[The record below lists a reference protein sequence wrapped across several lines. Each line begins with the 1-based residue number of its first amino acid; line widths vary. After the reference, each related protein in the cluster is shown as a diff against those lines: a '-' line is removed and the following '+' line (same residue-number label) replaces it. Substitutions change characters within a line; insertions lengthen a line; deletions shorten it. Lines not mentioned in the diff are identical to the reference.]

1 VDPVNG
7 NREEAVRRL
16 KSIEGHIRGVERMLA
31 DEQQCID
38 IIRQILAIQGA
49 LEKLNLVL
57 LERHLQDR
65 CSAVLRETDER
76 DRKKFVGELVDILET
91 SRVL

>member
-1 VDPVNG
+1 MEPVSG
-7 NREEAVRRL
+7 SREEAVRRL

-49 LEKLNLVL
+49 LEKLNLLL
-57 LERHLQDR
+57 LEGHLQDR
-65 CSAVLRETDER
+65 CSEVLREADELER
-76 DRKKFVGELVDILET
+76 QNFVGELVDILQT
-91 SRVL
+91 SRIL

>member
-1 VDPVNG
+1 VDPVSG
-7 NREEAVRRL
+7 SREEAVLRL

-31 DEQQCID
+31 DDQQCID

-49 LEKLNLVL
+49 LEKLNLLL
-57 LERHLQDR
+57 LEGFLQDR
-65 CSAVLRETDER
+65 CSAVLREADELER
-76 DRKKFVGELVDILET
+76 QHFIGELVDILET